1 MVRGGAL
8 LLRHGRLN
16 TALPPGL
23 CAAGMSAELLA

>member
-16 TALPPGL
+16 TRCRLACVQPG
-23 CAAGMSAELLA
+23 